1 MKWTAIQR
9 NWPAFTE
16 ALMQRFPETEEN
28 DLLDLEGD
36 RAALVSYVAERHNL
50 SQAEAERQVKE
61 WEQGAVPADVAM
73 DNIRDGENIQA
84 SAAHIGVGEDV
95 YADDRNFGDDDRVD
109 RPIGRDTSS

>member
-1 MKWTAIQR
+1 MQWTAIQR

-28 DLLDLEGD
+28 DLLGLEGN
-36 RAALVSYVAERHNL
+36 RAALVSYVAERQTL

-73 DNIRDGENIQA
+73 DETRDGENIRA

-95 YADDRNFGDDDRVD
+95 YADDKDFGDDQLSDHPV
-109 RPIGRDTSS
+109 GREPSS

>member
-1 MKWTAIQR
+1 MQWTAIQR

-28 DLLDLEGD
+28 DLLGLEGD
-36 RAALVSYVAERHNL
+36 RAALVDYIAQRHEL
-50 SQAEAERQVKE
+50 ARPEAERQVKE

-73 DNIRDGENIQA
+73 DDIRDGENIRA
-84 SAAHIGVGEDV
+84 SAAHIGAGEDV
-95 YADDRNFGDDDRVD
+95 YADDKDFGDDGKVD